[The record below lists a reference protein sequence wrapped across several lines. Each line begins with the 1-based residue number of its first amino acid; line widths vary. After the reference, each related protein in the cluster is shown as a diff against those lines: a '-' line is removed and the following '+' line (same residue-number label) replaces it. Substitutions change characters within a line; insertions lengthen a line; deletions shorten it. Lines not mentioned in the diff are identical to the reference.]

1 MRNVLKAETLERR
14 FPLLSVENG
23 CIVSKDA
30 DLTVAFEVELPELYT
45 VTADEYEAM
54 HSSWIKAVKVLPEHS
69 VVCKQDWFVKET
81 YHPKTDD
88 GEQSF
93 LTRSYELHFNERPY
107 LNHKCY
113 LFLTK
118 TTRERSRRK
127 SDFNTLCR
135 GFLLPKEITDKDAA
149 ARFLEAVEQFE
160 RIMNESGHI
169 RLRRLETD
177 EITGT
182 KERPGLVEKYFS
194 LSLEDET
201 VVLQDICLKPGR
213 MRIGDKRLCLHTLSD
228 TEDLPGRLSTDMR
241 YERMSTDRSDCR
253 LSFAAPVG
261 LLLSCNHIYSQYVFI
276 DDAQE
281 ILQMME
287 KNSRNMLSL
296 SKYSRSNAV
305 NQEWTEMY
313 LDEAHTKGVLPVRCH
328 CNVIAWAEDAEEFRR
343 IRNDT
348 GSQLAMMECTPRSN
362 TIDTPVIYWA
372 GIPGNAGDFPSE
384 ESFYTFLEQ
393 AVCLFAGET
402 NYRSS
407 PSPFGIRLADRQNG
421 IPVHVDISDLPMKK
435 GIITNRNKFILGPS
449 GSGKSFFTNH
459 LVRQYY
465 EQGAHIL
472 LVDTGNSYQGLCRM
486 IHDRTNGKDGIYI
499 TYEEDN
505 PISFNPFYTESG
517 KFDVEKRDSINT
529 LILTLWKR
537 EDESPKRS
545 EEVAL
550 SGAVNAYIRKISENR
565 NIRPDFNGFY
575 EFVADDYRR
584 MIEEKKVR
592 EKDFDID
599 GFLNVLEPFYRGGDY
614 DFLLNSD
621 KELDLTGK
629 RFIVFELD
637 NISSNKVLL
646 PVVTLIIMETFIAKM
661 RRLKGIRKMIL
672 IEECW
677 KALMSANMSEYIKY
691 LFKTVRKYFGE
702 AVVVTQEV
710 DDIISSPIVKEAI
723 INNSDCKILLDQRKY
738 MNKFEHIQRLLGL
751 TEKEKSQILSINQ
764 ANHPGR
770 FYREVWIGLGG
781 TRSAVY
787 ATEVSAEEYFTFTT
801 EESEKLEVQRLAEE
815 LDGNLELAIRRMA
828 ERKREEQRQV
838 STPKREQ

>member
-1 MRNVLKAETLERR
+1 
-14 FPLLSVENG
+14 
-23 CIVSKDA
+23 
-30 DLTVAFEVELPELYT
+30 
-45 VTADEYEAM
+45 
-54 HSSWIKAVKVLPEHS
+54 
-69 VVCKQDWFVKET
+69 
-81 YHPKTDD
+81 
-88 GEQSF
+88 
-93 LTRSYELHFNERPY
+93 
-107 LNHKCY
+107 
-113 LFLTK
+113 
-118 TTRERSRRK
+118 
-127 SDFNTLCR
+127 
-135 GFLLPKEITDKDAA
+135 
-149 ARFLEAVEQFE
+149 
-160 RIMNESGHI
+160 
-169 RLRRLETD
+169 
-177 EITGT
+177 
-182 KERPGLVEKYFS
+182 
-194 LSLEDET
+194 
-201 VVLQDICLKPGR
+201 
-213 MRIGDKRLCLHTLSD
+213 
-228 TEDLPGRLSTDMR
+228 
-241 YERMSTDRSDCR
+241 
-253 LSFAAPVG
+253 
-261 LLLSCNHIYSQYVFI
+261 
-276 DDAQE
+276 
-281 ILQMME
+281 ME

-296 SKYSRSNAV
+296 SQYSRSNAV

-348 GSQLAMMECTPRSN
+348 GSQLAMMECTPRYN
-362 TIDTPVIYWA
+362 TVDTPVLYWA
-372 GIPGNAGDFPSE
+372 GIPGNAGDFPAE

-407 PSPFGIRLADRQNG
+407 PSPFGIRMADRQNG
-421 IPVHVDISDLPMKK
+421 IPVHVDISDLPMKR

-459 LVRQYY
+459 LVRNYY

-486 IHDRTNGKDGIYI
+486 IHERTRGGDGIYI

-505 PISFNPFYTESG
+505 PISFNPFYTDSG
-517 KFDVEKRDSINT
+517 QFDVEKRESIKT

-537 EDESPKRS
+537 EDEAPKRS

-550 SGAVNAYIRKISENR
+550 SGAVNAYIRKITGNR
-565 NIRPDFNGFY
+565 EARPDFNGFY
-575 EFVADDYRR
+575 EFVDGDYRR
-584 MIEEKKVR
+584 MIAEKKVR

-599 GFLNVLEPFYRGGDY
+599 GFLNVLEPFYKGGDY

-621 KELDLTGK
+621 RELDLTNR

-637 NISSNKVLL
+637 NISGNKVLL

-661 RRLKGIRKMIL
+661 RRLKGIRKVIL

-677 KALMSANMSEYIKY
+677 KALMSANMSGYIQY

-838 STPKREQ
+838 SIPKREQ